1 MINKHEQ
8 KICVLNSYLSSMH
21 LEPHIRDAAEA
32 ALRSLIPGWTVQ
44 TEQAQPHA
52 DRMQCDLGELIE
64 VLSFIKHKTEL
75 ACLERPLL
83 PVPRR
88 KVPA

>member
-8 KICVLNSYLSSMH
+8 QIRVVKSYFSSMH

-32 ALRSLIPGWTVQ
+32 AIRSLIPGWTVQ
-44 TEQAQPHA
+44 AGQAQPHPA
-52 DRMQCDLGELIE
+52 RMQSDLEEIID
-64 VLSFIKHKTEL
+64 VLSFLKHKAEL

-88 KVPA
+88 KAAA